1 MIRKLRRKFIL
12 IMMSTVTLLLTV
24 IFFSLYYSARLN
36 YENQGYEQLRAAA
49 RENLPTQM
57 SPRSNPHQPESADAP
72 GTIPPSDNAHDANNL
87 HPLDSN
93 PDSNSLSP
101 SDEKALSQTPPSE
114 EDSPEQRPDRNET
127 PLLVIDQS
135 MDGTLSV
142 VKNQLVRFEA
152 VDAEGLV
159 ALADAVGSPN
169 GLISEQHLRFLK
181 EDSTPGRSLRYVFAD
196 TSSEERSLHSQLIHS
211 LVIGAAA
218 FAAFFLFSILLSR
231 WITAPVEEAWNRQN
245 RFVADASHELKTP
258 LTVILAN
265 IGLLAKSS
273 ADFTANDRTSLSHIQ
288 AEATRMKQLTE
299 SLLTLAR
306 SDSGQSVTDFRPLD
320 LSYLTDSC
328 ILTFEPVAFEMG
340 KTISSQIS
348 TDIYVNGDT
357 EKLRRLITIL
367 LDNAC
372 KYSSPESEISISL
385 ERGQKESSLLK
396 RNSPFALL
404 TVTSEGTPLTD
415 EEIEHIFLR
424 FYHTDPSRGTI
435 SGYRLGL
442 SIAQTIVDEHHGQ
455 IRAVSDGINRNTFSV
470 SLPIEL

>member
-1 MIRKLRRKFIL
+1 MIQKLRRKFIL
-12 IMMSTVTLLLTV
+12 IMMSTVTILLTV

-36 YENQGYEQLRAAA
+36 YENQGYEQLRAAS
-49 RENLPTQM
+49 RESQPNQM
-57 SPRSNPHQPESADAP
+57 APHSNPRK
-72 GTIPPSDNAHDANNL
+72 
-87 HPLDSN
+87 
-93 PDSNSLSP
+93 PDSDGLSP
-101 SDEKALSQTPPSE
+101 SDDGAFPQAPPSE
-114 EDSPEQRPDRNET
+114 EDAPEQRHNRDET

-135 MDGTLSV
+135 MDGTLSI
-142 VKNQLVRFEA
+142 VKNQLVRFEE
-152 VDAEGLV
+152 VDAQELV
-159 ALADAVGSPN
+159 TLADAVGSPN

-231 WITAPVEEAWNRQN
+231 WITAPVEEAWNKQN

-265 IGLLAKSS
+265 IGLLTKSS
-273 ADFTANDRTSLSHIQ
+273 ADFTASDRASLSHIQ

-306 SDSGQSVTDFRPLD
+306 SDSGQSAADFQPLD

-328 ILTFEPVAFEMG
+328 ILTFEPVVFEMG

-348 TDIYVNGDT
+348 ADIRVNGDT

-372 KYSSPESEISISL
+372 KYSNPQSEITVSL
-385 ERGQKESSLLK
+385 KRGQRENSLLK

-424 FYHTDPSRGTI
+424 FYRTDPSRGTI
-435 SGYRLGL
+435 PGYGLGL

-455 IRAVSDGINRNTFSV
+455 IRAVSDGISRNTCLV
-470 SLPIEL
+470 SLPMEA